1 MAENHENVYSSVGN
15 QSEGLANAAE
25 TDLTLR
31 PPAHIP
37 LADITN
43 ADTMLTHY
51 KRSREYSRALEV
63 KRLCADVVA
72 TEDIDKSVVHSAAA
86 FAGVAWQSLSQ
97 AIPAIQQND
106 QLNVIIAR
114 LDRADDHRASDQQL
128 AAAQRASD
136 QQLAAA
142 QNDQLNVIIAR
153 LDRADDQRASDQQLA
168 AAQRAS
174 DQQLAAAQNDQLN
187 AIIARLDRADD
198 QRASDQQLAADQKAS
213 DQQLAAD
220 QRASDQQLAADQRAS
235 DQQLAAD
242 QTASIKRLTDCIKN
256 GTVRVEGDAISM
268 SGVPGFPAT
277 YGEFIDLQLGPRLTA
292 IENALGLGHN
302 GRIEVRKKRLARA
315 CNIQVMEL
323 RETAH
328 VRL

>member
-198 QRASDQQLAADQKAS
+198 QRASDQQLAADQ
-213 DQQLAAD
+213 
-220 QRASDQQLAADQRAS
+220 RAS

-242 QTASIKRLTDCIKN
+242 QTVSIKRLTDCIKN

>member
-128 AAAQRASD
+128 AAAQK
-136 QQLAAA
+136 
-142 QNDQLNVIIAR
+142 
-153 LDRADDQRASDQQLA
+153 
-168 AAQRAS
+168 AS

>member
-37 LADITN
+37 LADITI
-43 ADTMLTHY
+43 ADTMLTHH
-51 KRSREYSRALEV
+51 KRSPDYSRALEV
-63 KRLCADVVA
+63 KRLRADDVVA

-106 QLNVIIAR
+106 QLNA
-114 LDRADDHRASDQQL
+114 
-128 AAAQRASD
+128 
-136 QQLAAA
+136 
-142 QNDQLNVIIAR
+142 IIAR

-168 AAQRAS
+168 AAQKAS

-198 QRASDQQLAADQKAS
+198 QRASDQQLAADQ
-213 DQQLAAD
+213 
-220 QRASDQQLAADQRAS
+220 
-235 DQQLAAD
+235 
-242 QTASIKRLTDCIKN
+242 TASIKRLTDCIKN
-256 GTVRVEGDAISM
+256 GTVRVEEDAISM

-277 YGEFIDLQLGPRLTA
+277 YGEFIDLRLGRRLTD

-302 GRIEVRKKRLARA
+302 GGIEVRKKRLARA

-323 RETAH
+323 RETSH